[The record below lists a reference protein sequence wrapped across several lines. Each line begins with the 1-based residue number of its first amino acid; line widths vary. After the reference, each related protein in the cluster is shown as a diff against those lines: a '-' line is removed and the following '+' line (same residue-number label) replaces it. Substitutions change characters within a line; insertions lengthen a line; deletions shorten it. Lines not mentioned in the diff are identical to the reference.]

1 MTFLDIIVNSYI
13 AQIRGP
19 YLTEYMSVLSAFFD
33 VSILS
38 ILATI
43 LIAVLIKIIRGK
55 KYAGLFLGSIYV
67 SALLAY
73 LLKLFFNI
81 PRPTNALVLA
91 FGPSFPS
98 YHATVATVFFVM
110 LIYIFDPV
118 ILPGGHPYHRV
129 DDYLSEFW
137 RILFNIVCVFMIFLV
152 AFSRVYLGVHWLSDV
167 SFGIL
172 LGCLLSY
179 LSILI
184 FRKMNQHVV

>member
-1 MTFLDIIVNSYI
+1 MNFLDVLINSYI

-19 YLTEYMSVLSAFFD
+19 YLSEYMSVLSAFFD
-33 VSILS
+33 VSVLS
-38 ILATI
+38 ILVTI

-67 SALLAY
+67 SAALAY

-98 YHATVATVFFVM
+98 YHATVATVFFIM
-110 LIYIFDPV
+110 LIYIFDN
-118 ILPGGHPYHRV
+118 
-129 DDYLSEFW
+129 YLRDFW
-137 RILFNIVCVFMIFLV
+137 RVSFNIICVFMIFLT

-167 SFGIL
+167 SVGIL

-179 LSILI
+179 
-184 FRKMNQHVV
+184 